1 MRMETSIAVPDVSG
15 APDASGA
22 FAALAGAMCFEL
34 KRHCYRM
41 MGGVQDAEDCVQE
54 TLLRGWREFASLRDG
69 AAGRPWLY
77 SIALDALRTRRR
89 RQTLFGPSLD
99 EVEPGTGPWV
109 EPWPGG
115 VPPSGPER
123 EQNIRLAFVSLL
135 HGLSPRGR
143 AVLLL
148 HDGVGMT
155 AAEAAAVLGISV
167 AAARSAL
174 QRARAALPPQDVAA
188 ADDAPVEAYVDAWNA
203 GDVGALIGLL
213 RRDIVLTMPPWRR
226 TFTSRD
232 EVARFMTRVW
242 PRYDGF
248 RALAVVANGQPAAA
262 VYARRGG
269 APYLPHSLHVLAGSG
284 QVGEIVLYAPPLG
297 ASLFAA
303 FGLPPTASYIVRR
316 CDIEFR

>member
-1 MRMETSIAVPDVSG
+1 MRMETSIAVPDASG
-15 APDASGA
+15 VPDASAA
-22 FAALAGAMCFEL
+22 FSALAGAMRGEL

-41 MGGVQDAEDCVQE
+41 MGGVHDAEDCVQE

-69 AAGRPWLY
+69 SAGRPWLY
-77 SIALDALRTRRR
+77 SIATRVCLDALRTRRR

-99 EVEPGTGPWV
+99 EVEPGSGTWV

-123 EQNIRLAFVSLL
+123 GPDIRLAFVSLL
-135 HGLSPRGR
+135 HGLSPRSR

-155 AAEAAAVLGISV
+155 AAEAAAALGISV

-174 QRARAALPPQDVAA
+174 QRARTALRQDVVE

-203 GDVGALIGLL
+203 GDLGALISLL
-213 RRDIVLTMPPWRR
+213 QRDIVLTMPPWHR
-226 TFTSRD
+226 TFNGRD
-232 EVARFMTRVW
+232 EVARFMTGIW

-248 RALAVVANGQPAAA
+248 RAVAVVVNGQPAVA
-262 VYARRGG
+262 VYTRRGD
-269 APYLPHSLHVLAGSG
+269 APYLAHSLHVLARSR
-284 QVGEIVLYAPPLG
+284 QVSELVLYAPPLG

-303 FGLPPTASYIVRR
+303 FGLPPTG
-316 CDIEFR
+316 

>member
-1 MRMETSIAVPDVSG
+1 METSITVPDASE

-22 FAALAGAMCFEL
+22 FSALAGAMYGEL

-77 SIALDALRTRRR
+77 SIATRVCLDALRTRQR

-99 EVEPGTGPWV
+99 EVEPGAGPWV
-109 EPWPGG
+109 EPWPGE
-115 VPPSGPER
+115 VPPFGPER
-123 EQNIRLAFVSLL
+123 RQDIRLAFVSLL
-135 HGLSPRGR
+135 HGLSARAR

-155 AAEAAAVLGISV
+155 AAEAATALGISA

-174 QRARAALPPQDVAA
+174 QRARTALPPQDVVA

-203 GDVGALIGLL
+203 GDIAALIGLL
-213 RRDIVLTMPPWRR
+213 RRDIVLTMPPWHR
-226 TFTSRD
+226 TFTGRD
-232 EVARFMTRVW
+232 EVARFMTGVW

-248 RALAVVANGQPAAA
+248 RAVAVVANGQPAAA
-262 VYARRGG
+262 VNTRRDD

-284 QVGEIVLYAPPLG
+284 QVGEVVLYAPPLG

-303 FGLPPTASYIVRR
+303 FGLPAHGLMHGALS
-316 CDIEFR
+316 

>member
-1 MRMETSIAVPDVSG
+1 LRD
-15 APDASGA
+15 
-22 FAALAGAMCFEL
+22 EL

-54 TLLRGWREFASLRDG
+54 TLLRGWREFAGLRDMG
-69 AAGRPWLY
+69 AGRPWLY
-77 SIALDALRTRRR
+77 SIATRVCLDALRTRRR

-99 EVEPGTGPWV
+99 EIEPGTEPWV

-123 EQNIRLAFVSLL
+123 AQDIRLAFVSLL
-135 HGLSPRGR
+135 HSLSPRAR

-155 AAEAAAVLGISV
+155 AAEAAAALGISV

-174 QRARAALPPQDVAA
+174 QRARTALPAREIVA
-188 ADDAPVEAYVDAWNA
+188 ADDAPVEAAPVEAYVDAWNA

-213 RRDIVLTMPPWRR
+213 SRDIVLTMPPWRR
-226 TFTSRD
+226 TFTGRD
-232 EVARFMTRVW
+232 EVARFMTGVW

-248 RALAVVANGQPAAA
+248 RAMAVIANGQPAVA
-262 VYARRGG
+262 VYTRRDGG
-269 APYLPHSLHVLAGSG
+269 PYLPHSLHVLAGSG
-284 QVGEIVLYAPPLG
+284 QLSEVVLYAPPLG

-303 FGLPPTASYIVRR
+303 FGLSPTG
-316 CDIEFR
+316 